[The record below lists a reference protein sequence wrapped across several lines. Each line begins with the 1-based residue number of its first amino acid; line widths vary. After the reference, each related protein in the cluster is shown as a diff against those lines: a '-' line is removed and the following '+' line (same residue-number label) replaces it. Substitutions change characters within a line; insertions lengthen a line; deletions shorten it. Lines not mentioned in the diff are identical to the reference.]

1 MSKLSPLLSALCE
14 IVATQN
20 WMFVLILVPVSL
32 SYDLFDYGK
41 YKTNLILKH
50 CLRAY
55 RDKKIKIA

>member
-32 SYDLFDYGK
+32 SYDLFDYGR
-41 YKTNLILKH
+41 YKPDLILKH
-50 CLRAY
+50 C
-55 RDKKIKIA
+55 

>member
-32 SYDLFDYGK
+32 SYDMFDYSK
-41 YKTNLILKH
+41 YKPNLILEYFL
-50 CLRAY
+50 CAY
-55 RDKKIKIA
+55 RD

>member
-32 SYDLFDYGK
+32 SYDMLDYSK
-41 YKTNLILKH
+41 YKPNLILNIANEH
-50 CLRAY
+50 IMIR
-55 RDKKIKIA
+55 RSKIV